1 MCVLESAVFSLSAI
15 PAARLIATPFD
26 QAGLP

>member
-1 MCVLESAVFSLSAI
+1 MCVSNPLFFSLSAI

-26 QAGLP
+26 EAGLP